1 MGRWKTCMPP
11 AQVRHGIDIHPQPCS
26 LTIVML
32 SCVSHEKAFSHTC
45 CAVRQVEGDSVT
57 SLGFPST
64 RGLSPSGSLSG
75 AQLLL
80 LLGKKSTASSKDN
93 LKFAIL
99 RCNFKFCT
107 YSGWE
112 KKKLYIF

>member
-1 MGRWKTCMPP
+1 MPP

-80 LLGKKSTASSKDN
+80 LLGKKSTASFKDN
-93 LKFAIL
+93 LGAIL
-99 RCNFKFCT
+99 SFAPTQAGRKKNFTFSDSYLT
-107 YSGWE
+107 V
-112 KKKLYIF
+112 